1 MKATIGNYIF
11 DHERYY
17 FEESMSHFSGSIANI
32 ISILTKGIEQT
43 FKKSIGG
50 LSFDK
55 RRLKLV
61 KYMEKKKRR
70 VWRKKVNYDCRK
82 KVADGRLRIKG
93 KFVTYEQA
101 REQLGMSSLEG
112 YDADEIKN
120 MI

>member
-1 MKATIGNYIF
+1 MGQLT
-11 DHERYY
+11 
-17 FEESMSHFSGSIANI
+17 GSIANI
-32 ISILTKGIEQT
+32 ITILTKGIDQT
-43 FKKSIGG
+43 FRRTIGG
-50 LSFDK
+50 LSFEK

-101 REQLGMSSLEG
+101 R
-112 YDADEIKN
+112 
-120 MI
+120 

>member
-1 MKATIGNYIF
+1 MNQLT
-11 DHERYY
+11 
-17 FEESMSHFSGSIANI
+17 GSIQ
-32 ISILTKGIEQT
+32 SILSTLIKGIDQAFNRNVGSLTFEQ
-43 FKKSIGG
+43 
-50 LSFDK
+50 
-55 RRLKLV
+55 RRKKLV
-61 KYMEKKKRR
+61 KYMEKKRRR

-112 YDADEIKN
+112 YNADEIRN